1 MGRSRDG
8 SRDRD
13 RRRRRDD
20 GSRDRRRRSPASRDK
35 KEDRDKDRDRRR
47 RDDGSRDRRRR
58 SPDRRDR
65 RDRDRRDPSRDKR
78 RRRWST
84 PSDERRG
91 GRGGGGGDRGGGRN
105 RSPPLTKEEQR
116 DLDEQIDAFADQ
128 QDLDANAVTS
138 LRRAVGMPHGREVL
152 KLMLKMDLRAGTT
165 AASRLCM
172 LCLKDASKGVLAS
185 QEVKDIVSKF
195 CEDNRLG
202 GRVEVMMLTLND
214 RQRKMVMDRGP
225 FGDRIK
231 NKGGYLLHLI
241 NQAKRDDEDMILE
254 QKEEEERKRQEER
267 RLRDQG
273 AYREGPLPPGATPVA
288 PVVQERGQDAL
299 GF

>member
-1 MGRSRDG
+1 MGRSD
-8 SRDRD
+8 SRDRRD

-20 GSRDRRRRSPASRDK
+20 GSRDRRRRSPDS
-35 KEDRDKDRDRRR
+35 RDKDRDRDRR
-47 RDDGSRDRRRR
+47 RRSPDRDRGDRRRR

-65 RDRDRRDPSRDKR
+65 SHERR

-84 PSDERRG
+84 PSDDRRRG
-91 GRGGGGGDRGGGRN
+91 RDDRGGRN

-128 QDLDANAVTS
+128 QDLDANAVTA
-138 LRRAVGMPHGREVL
+138 LRRAVGMPKGREVL
-152 KLMLKMDLRAGTT
+152 KLMLKMDLRAGTVP
-165 AASRLCM
+165 ASRICM
-172 LCLKDASKGVLAS
+172 LCLRDAQKGVLAT
-185 QEVKDIVSKF
+185 QEVKDMIAKF
-195 CEDNRLG
+195 CEENRLG

-267 RLRDQG
+267 KLREQG

>member
-1 MGRSRDG
+1 MGRSRSG
-8 SRDRD
+8 TRE

-20 GSRDRRRRSPASRDK
+20 GSRDRRRRSPDK
-35 KEDRDKDRDRRR
+35 DKDKDKDRDRDRDRDRRR
-47 RDDGSRDRRRR
+47 RSPDKDRDRDRRRR

-65 RDRDRRDPSRDKR
+65 RERSDRR

-84 PSDERRG
+84 PSEDRRRG
-91 GRGGGGGDRGGGRN
+91 GSRDRGGGRN

-138 LRRAVGMPHGREVL
+138 LRRAIGMPKGREVL

-172 LCLKDASKGVLAS
+172 LCLRDAQKGVNSS
-185 QEVKDIVSKF
+185 QEVKDLVSKF